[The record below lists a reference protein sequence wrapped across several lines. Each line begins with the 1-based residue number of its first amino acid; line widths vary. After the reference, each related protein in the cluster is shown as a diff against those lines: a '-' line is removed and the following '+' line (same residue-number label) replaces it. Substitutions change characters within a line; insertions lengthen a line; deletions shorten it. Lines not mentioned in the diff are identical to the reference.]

1 MSEGTDY
8 LPKTPIDELV
18 AAAHEL
24 KTPLS
29 IIAHLAAAIDDESL
43 GLTPGERHVALER
56 IRLSADRTLRLVQG
70 LTTAYRLGESNQLAF
85 RFELEPLNIGQVCEE
100 VAHEIVPYA
109 AQHRQT
115 LNLLNGVRRTQL
127 VVANNEL
134 LRSVLFNLMDNA
146 IKHNP
151 PQTTVDVSLRKRH
164 ERVRV
169 CVQDNGPGFNR
180 GDFAALRSHLGKQL
194 LPLGGRSSSSGLG
207 LYIASQMATAMGG
220 QLGVG
225 TTKTGADFHI
235 DLLQSNQL
243 SFI

>member
-8 LPKTPIDELV
+8 LPKTPINELV

-29 IIAHLAAAIDDESL
+29 IIAHLASAVEDESL
-43 GLTPGERHVALER
+43 GLTPSERRVALER

-70 LTTAYRLGESNQLAF
+70 LTTAYRLDEGNQLAF
-85 RFELEPLNIGQVCEE
+85 KFELEPLNISQVCEE
-100 VAHEIVPYA
+100 VAHEIVPFA
-109 AQHRQT
+109 AQHGQT
-115 LNLLNGVRRTQL
+115 LSVFNGVRRTQL

-151 PQTTVDVSLRKRH
+151 PQTTVGMTLRKRQD
-164 ERVRV
+164 RIRI
-169 CVQDNGPGFNR
+169 CVQDSGPGFNR
-180 GDFAALRSHLGKQL
+180 GDFATLRNHLGKQL
-194 LPLGGRSSSSGLG
+194 MPLAGRSSSSGLG

-220 QLGVG
+220 RLGVG
-225 TTKTGADFHI
+225 TTRTGADFHV